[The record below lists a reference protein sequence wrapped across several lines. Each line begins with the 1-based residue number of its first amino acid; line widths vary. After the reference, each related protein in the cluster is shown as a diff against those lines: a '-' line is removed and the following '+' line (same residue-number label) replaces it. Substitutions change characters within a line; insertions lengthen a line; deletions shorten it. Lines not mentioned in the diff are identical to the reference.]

1 MSITILT
8 NHSLLPYNTFGIE
21 AQAAYF
27 STLHHVEEIKE
38 IIEHQKLLKKP
49 LFILGGGSNI
59 LCTQDL
65 DAWVIYN
72 QMKGVKILQED
83 AQSVWVEVG
92 AGEVWHE
99 WVLYAI
105 EKGWSGIEN
114 LSLIPGTVGAAP
126 MQNIGAYG
134 VEVKDCIASVHF
146 YDFEQQKM
154 RQLDKNDCHFDY
166 RTSIFKTTLK
176 NKIIITSVVFQLS
189 KCPVL
194 HLDYGAIRQELSDKN
209 IEHPSIQDVSNAVI
223 RIRQSKLPDPK
234 VIGNAGSF
242 FKNPIISS
250 AHFLDLQSKYPNIPH
265 YLINEKMVKVP
276 AGWLIEQA
284 GWKGYREKDFGV
296 HQKQALVLVN
306 YGKASGKEIYQLSND
321 IIQSIQNKFSIVL
334 EREVNII

>member
-1 MSITILT
+1 MSITILK

-21 AQAAYF
+21 AYAAYF

-38 IIEHQKLLKKP
+38 IIEHQKTIKKP

-59 LCTQDL
+59 LCTQNL

-72 QMKGVKILQED
+72 QMKGIKIIQED
-83 AQSVWVEVG
+83 EQNIWVKVG

-105 EKGWSGIEN
+105 QNGWAGIEN

-134 VEVKDCIASVHF
+134 VEVKDCIEKVCF
-146 YDFEQQKM
+146 YDMEQQKM
-154 RQLDKNDCHFDY
+154 RHLDKNGCHFEY
-166 RTSIFKTTLK
+166 RSSVFKTILK

-189 KCPVL
+189 KTPIL
-194 HLDYGAIRQELSDKN
+194 HLDYGAIRQELERMN

-234 VIGNAGSF
+234 LIGNAGSF

-250 AHFLDLQSKYPNIPH
+250 SHFLELQAHYPNIPS
-265 YLINEKMVKVP
+265 YPISEKMLKVP

-284 GWKGYREKDFGV
+284 GWKGYREKDYGV
-296 HQKQALVLVN
+296 HQNQALVLVN
-306 YGKASGKEIYQLSND
+306 YGSASGQEIFQLSNK
-321 IIQSIQNKFSIVL
+321 IIQSIKNKFSIEL